1 MQDFAFSFVNDGA
14 TCKGLAIVVEADRQ
28 GFPTLIDFIVD
39 SRFAG
44 TARLDNA
51 SWKVESAKD
60 KALLHKAL
68 QAASGKLHSPASV
81 PVAA

>member
-1 MQDFAFSFVNDGA
+1 MQDFAFSFVNNGA

-28 GFPTLIDFIVD
+28 GFPTLIDFIID

-44 TARLDNA
+44 TARLDNE
-51 SWKVESAKD
+51 SWKIDSAKD

-68 QAASGKLHSPASV
+68 QAASLQLHSPVSF
-81 PVAA
+81 PAAA